1 VIRDAYTFIVPLVLV
16 GGLCLLL
23 GWMVSDLFFY
33 SAALFFLLALFVAF
47 FFRDPEREVPG
58 SVEDERLVVS
68 PADGLVVVVKPVELA
83 GGDMGTLVSIF
94 LSIFDVHVNRSPLAG
109 RIVETD
115 YRPGKFLI
123 ATKQKASIENEQN
136 VITVENRYATVVFK
150 QIAGLIARRI
160 VFWKKKGDHVMLGER
175 VGLIKFGS
183 RVDIILP
190 PQVVV
195 VARKGERVKG
205 GVSIIGKVDQ

>member
-1 VIRDAYTFIVPLVLV
+1 VIRDAYAFIVPLVLL

-23 GWMVSDLFFY
+23 GWLIGSDFY
-33 SAALFFLLALFVAF
+33 YGGALFFLLALFVAY
-47 FFRDPEREVPG
+47 FFRDPEREAP
-58 SVEDERLVVS
+58 EDERLVVS

-83 GGDMGTLVSIF
+83 DGNMGTLVSIF

-115 YRPGKFLI
+115 YRPGKFLV

-190 PQVVV
+190 PQVNI

>member
-1 VIRDAYTFIVPLVLV
+1 MVLL

-23 GWMVSDLFFY
+23 GWLIGELFFY
-33 SAALFFLLALFVAF
+33 GAALFFLLALFVAF
-47 FFRDPEREVPG
+47 FFRDPEREVP
-58 SVEDERLVVS
+58 EDERLVVS
-68 PADGLVVVVKPVELA
+68 PADGLIVVVKPVELA
-83 GGDMGTLVSIF
+83 DGNMGTLVSIF

-109 RIVETD
+109 RIVDTD
-115 YRPGKFLI
+115 YRPGKFLV

-195 VARKGERVKG
+195 AARKGERVKG

>member
-1 VIRDAYTFIVPLVLV
+1 VIRDAFAFIVPLVLL

-23 GWMVSDLFFY
+23 GWLISNDFY
-33 SAALFFLLALFVAF
+33 FGAALFFLLALFVAY
-47 FFRDPEREVPG
+47 FFRDPEREAP
-58 SVEDERLVVS
+58 EDESLVVS

-83 GGDMGTLVSIF
+83 DGNMGTLVSIF

-115 YRPGKFLI
+115 YRPGKFLV

-190 PQVVV
+190 PQVIV

>member
-1 VIRDAYTFIVPLVLV
+1 VIRDAYAFIVPLVLL

-23 GWMVSDLFFY
+23 GWVISNDFY
-33 SAALFFLLALFVAF
+33 FGTALFFLLALFVAY
-47 FFRDPEREVPG
+47 FFRDPEREAP
-58 SVEDERLVVS
+58 EDERLVVS

-83 GGDMGTLVSIF
+83 DGNMGTLVSIF

-115 YRPGKFLI
+115 YRPGKFLV

-190 PQVVV
+190 PQVIV

>member
-1 VIRDAYTFIVPLVLV
+1 MVLL

-23 GWMVSDLFFY
+23 GWLIGDIFF
-33 SAALFFLLALFVAF
+33 SGAALFFLLSLFVAF
-47 FFRDPEREVPG
+47 FFRDPEREVPQ
-58 SVEDERLVVS
+58 DERLVVS

-83 GGDMGTLVSIF
+83 DGKTGTLISIF

-115 YRPGKFLI
+115 YRPGRFLV
-123 ATKQKASIENEQN
+123 ATKQRASVENEQN
-136 VITVENRYATVVFK
+136 VITVENKYATVVFK

-160 VFWKKKGDHVMLGER
+160 VFWKQKGDQVLLGER

-190 PQVVV
+190 PHVDV
-195 VARKGERVKG
+195 VARRGERVKG
-205 GVSIIGKVDQ
+205 GISIIGKVD

>member
-1 VIRDAYTFIVPLVLV
+1 LIRDAYSFIVPVVLL

-23 GWMVSDLFFY
+23 GWLIGDLFYFG
-33 SAALFFLLALFVAF
+33 AALFFLLALFVAF
-47 FFRDPEREVPG
+47 FFRDPEREV
-58 SVEDERLVVS
+58 SQDERLVVS
-68 PADGLVVVVKPVELA
+68 PADGLVVVVKPIELA
-83 GGDMGTLVSIF
+83 GGDTGTLVSIF

-109 RIVETD
+109 RIIETD
-115 YRPGKFLI
+115 YRPGKFLV

-136 VITVENRYATVVFK
+136 VITVQNRYATVVFK

-190 PQVVV
+190 PQVIV

-205 GVSIIGKVDQ
+205 GVSIIGKVDE